1 MSSLSILNLFREF
14 SIADWITLLNAFC
27 GVSAI
32 LFWNDNKLPYL
43 DMSFFMFPIALI
55 ADIMDGQVAR
65 QLKKTS
71 IYGGDLDS
79 LSDVIS
85 FGVAPCVMAFTLGV
99 TGMWDVMCLCFNV
112 LCGVSRLARFNVTS
126 ASMRGDKFKKMP
138 RFEGLP
144 IPGNL
149 SLVVLLA
156 IDHYFLNYFL
166 TQKFKFRILGKHFHP
181 IVSILYVVFGFL
193 MISKVKLPHLIKNSF
208 KFSKKK
214 KSVLN
219 VQDYPYLIRYLC
231 INFSKKIDIAIM
243 SH

>member
-1 MSSLSILNLFREF
+1 MRSWSHFNLFREF
-14 SIADWITLLNAFC
+14 SIADWVTLLNAFC

-32 LFWNDNKLPYL
+32 LFCLNYLGTSVFVVLTFFFVQLSLTNPRQKKICRSIGNDHKLPYL

-55 ADIMDGQVAR
+55 ADIMDGQIAR
-65 QLKKTS
+65 QLKKKS

-99 TGMWDVMCLCFNV
+99 TGMWDGVCLCFNA
-112 LCGVSRLARFNVTS
+112 LCGVSRLARFNAT
-126 ASMRGDKFKKMP
+126 AETMHDKKLG
-138 RFEGLP
+138 RVAHFEGLP

-149 SLVVLLA
+149 LLVVMLA

-193 MISKVKLPHLIKNSF
+193 MISKVKIPHW
-208 KFSKKK
+208 
-214 KSVLN
+214 
-219 VQDYPYLIRYLC
+219 
-231 INFSKKIDIAIM
+231 
-243 SH
+243 